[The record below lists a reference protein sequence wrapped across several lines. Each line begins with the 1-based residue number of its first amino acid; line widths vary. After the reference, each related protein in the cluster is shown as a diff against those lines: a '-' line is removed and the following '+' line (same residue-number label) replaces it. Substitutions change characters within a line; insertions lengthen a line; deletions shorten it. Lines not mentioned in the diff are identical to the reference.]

1 MVTPSGCA
9 GQATHPHWFSRESSH
24 RDLKVLRFFTSMLAG
39 LSVGL
44 VTAPA
49 LDLAGEWRLRLDP
62 EDVGLRANWPAAPL
76 ATDDRIPL
84 PNTTDLA
91 GFGFALDTN
100 TMRHA
105 APFPATTRFPGVK
118 EPARADEHGYLVRR
132 HLFVGPAWYERDV
145 EIPTAWQGCRV
156 RLRLERA
163 LWKTGV
169 WINGRHAGECDSL
182 VAEHRYDLGLLAPG
196 RHRLTV
202 RVDNRMIHNITTVT
216 HAYGPE
222 TQSRW
227 NGLVGA
233 LTLEA
238 VAPVAVESLDVFP
251 APDRQS
257 VRVRARVR
265 NATDGPVQQ
274 NAEISLENPVRSGRF
289 AVARV
294 AWECPP
300 GESTHEAVLA
310 DFSAPVRAWD
320 EFNPVL
326 YQVRVSL
333 VGAEPVTTAFGFRH
347 VERVGRE
354 LRLNG
359 RPIFLRGTLDCAVY
373 PRTGH
378 PPMTVPEWERI
389 LGVVKEY
396 GFNHVRFHTWCPPR
410 AAFVAADRLGVYL
423 QPETAAWIDDW
434 GTETVTRPVGIGRD
448 PQVTDFLRA
457 ELRRMSEAYGNHP
470 SFLLCAIGN
479 EFGMKQTDWDRVN
492 AMVEEIRTFDPRR
505 LYTGCGARRNLPADD
520 FWFTHNSGV
529 GTRGI
534 GPAHTDWDFARAY
547 EASPVPLIAHET
559 GQRPVFPDY
568 DTLLPKFTG
577 PLLPLNLERFRRA
590 LAANGLAPQAPD
602 FVRASARFQLT
613 QYKAEHEAMLRTR
626 GYAGYQ
632 LLMLNDFT
640 GQAEALVGILDPF
653 WESKGVV
660 TAAEVRAWNAPTVPL
675 ARFPKFVWTEG
686 EEFRSRIE
694 VAHFGG
700 SDLAATALEWALR
713 DTNGLVVAGGRLEAP
728 EVRSGGVTG
737 LGEIRVALT
746 NLAVPAQLRLHL
758 RIGSAENQWPLWV
771 YAAAPVEPEPPSV
784 LVARKLDEAAR
795 QRLREGGRV
804 LLLAHGLKN
813 PYTARTAF
821 ESVYWS
827 AGWWGNRFS
836 SLGLL
841 CDPAHPAFAEFP
853 NEGVSDWQWH
863 GLLAGATTFDLT
875 GAPAALRPLVQ
886 PVPDFHNNTR
896 LGQVFEGRVGAG
908 ALLVCGYD
916 VQSRLEERPAAR
928 QFRRSLFRYAAGEAF
943 RPAVELPPDWIAS
956 RLQPAGLAAP
966 GATVSRVS
974 SEDVANGHRAANVLD
989 GDPATFWHTRWQPQP
1004 DPPPHELVIDLGRA
1018 REFSGLTFVPR
1029 QDQSNGRIARADVF
1043 VSLAADAPGERV
1055 GELRSGDTVE
1065 RLTLR
1070 FARPVQA
1077 RFLRLVVAA
1086 EVNNRPFAALA
1097 ELDIL
1102 TETNEP

>member
-1 MVTPSGCA
+1 MSSP
-9 GQATHPHWFSRESSH
+9 GQ
-24 RDLKVLRFFTSMLAG
+24 LVL
-39 LSVGL
+39 
-44 VTAPA
+44 P
-49 LDLAGEWRLRLDP
+49 LAGEWRLRLDP
-62 EDVGLRANWPAAPL
+62 QDEGLTANWPAAPL
-76 ATDDRIPL
+76 ATTDRIEL

-91 GFGFALDTN
+91 GFGFALNTN

-105 APFPATTRFPGVK
+105 APFPVTTRFPGVK

-132 HLFVGPAWYERDV
+132 HLFVGPAWYEREV
-145 EIPTAWQGCRV
+145 EIPAAWQGR
-156 RLRLERA
+156 RMWLRLERA
-163 LWKTGV
+163 LWKTEV
-169 WINGRHAGECDSL
+169 WLDGRRVGECDSL
-182 VAEHRYDLGLLAPG
+182 VAEHRYDLGPLAPG
-196 RHRLTV
+196 RHRLTI
-202 RVDNRMIHNITTVT
+202 RVDNRMIHNLSTVT

-238 VAPVAVESLDVFP
+238 VAPVAVESLAVFP

-257 VRVRARVR
+257 VRVRARV
-265 NATDGPVQQ
+265 Q
-274 NAEISLENPVRSGRF
+274 NTTGGTVRRDAEIILEHPDGNSRL
-289 AVARV
+289 AAARG

-300 GESTHEAVLA
+300 GESTQEAVLT
-310 DFSAPVRAWD
+310 DFPSSAQAWD

-326 YQVRVSL
+326 YQVRVAL
-333 VGAEPVTTAFGFRH
+333 AAAEPVTTKFGFRH

-359 RPIFLRGTLDCAVY
+359 RPVFLRGTLDCAVY

-378 PPMTVPEWERI
+378 PPMTVPEWERV

-423 QPETAAWIDDW
+423 QPETAAWVDDW
-434 GTETVTRPVGIGRD
+434 GTETVTRPAAIGRD

-457 ELRRMSEAYGNHP
+457 ELRRMAEAYGNHP

-479 EFGMKQTDWDRVN
+479 EFGMNQTDWDRVN
-492 AMVEEIRTFDPRR
+492 AMVEEIKAFDPRR

-520 FWFTHNSGV
+520 FWFTHHSGV
-529 GTRGI
+529 STRGV

-547 EASPVPLIAHET
+547 EASPVPLLAHET

-568 DTLLPKFTG
+568 AALLPKFTG
-577 PLLPLNLERFRRA
+577 PLLPLNLARLQEG
-590 LAANGLAPQAPD
+590 LKLNGLAGQLPD

-640 GQAEALVGILDPF
+640 GQSEALVGILDPF

-660 TAAEVRAWNAPTVPL
+660 TAAEVRAWNAATVPL

-686 EEFRSRIE
+686 EEFRARME
-694 VAHFGG
+694 VAHFGET
-700 SDLAATALEWALR
+700 DLRAATLEWELQDAQR
-713 DTNGLVVAGGRLEAP
+713 GAIAAGRLEAP
-728 EVRSGGVTG
+728 ELRAGGVTRFG
-737 LGEIRVALT
+737 DIRLALT
-746 NLAVPAQLRLHL
+746 NVSAPAQLRLHL
-758 RIGSAENQWPLWV
+758 RLGRAENHWPLWV
-771 YAAAPVEPEPPSV
+771 YPAAPVEPEPPSV
-784 LVARKLDEAAR
+784 LVTRQLDAAAI
-795 QRLREGGRV
+795 QRLRDGGKV

-813 PYTARTAF
+813 AFTARTGF

-836 SLGLL
+836 SLGIL

-853 NEGVSDWQWH
+853 NAGVSDWQWH

-886 PVPDFHNNTR
+886 PVPDFHYHTR
-896 LGQVFEGRVGAG
+896 LGQVFEAKVGAG

-916 VQSRLEERPAAR
+916 LHSRLAERPAAQ
-928 QFRRSLFRYAAGEAF
+928 QFRRSLFRYAASGAF
-943 RPAVELPPDWIAS
+943 RPAVELPSAWLES
-956 RLQPAGLAAP
+956 RLQPAGLAAR

-974 SEDVANGHRAANVLD
+974 SEDAANGHRAANVLD
-989 GDPATFWHTRWQPQP
+989 GDPATFWHSRWQPRA
-1004 DPPPHELVIDLGRA
+1004 DTPPHELVIDLGRE
-1018 REFSGLTFVPR
+1018 RRLTGLTCLPR
-1029 QDQSNGRIARADVF
+1029 QDQANGRIARAEVF
-1043 VSLAADAPGERV
+1043 AAREPDGAGERV
-1055 GELRSGDTVE
+1055 GEWRGSNDAE
-1065 RLTLR
+1065 PITLR
-1070 FARPVQA
+1070 FDRPVTA
-1077 RFLRLVVAA
+1077 RFLRLVVTA
-1086 EVNNRPFAALA
+1086 EVNGQPFAALA

-1102 TETNEP
+1102 RDPTEP